1 MAIRNKEQNSVI
13 SRLAYIDKQMSNPK
27 LTDKEIKV
35 LKLREKNLLEMLEDD
50 QDTFDKGGM
59 STKKKKKKVPVISIG
74 VGMAEVK
81 QGKAKMMR
89 GGMANKKE
97 HMYVAGG
104 SVTDKL
110 KPMPTGSKGK
120 GLRNLPDSVQMNM
133 GFNPKS

>member
-13 SRLAYIDKQMSNPK
+13 SRLAYIDKQMRNPK

-104 SVTDKL
+104 SVTDKMN
-110 KPMPTGSKGK
+110 P
-120 GLRNLPDSVQMNM
+120 GLRALNKKRPDVVKKIL
-133 GFNPKS
+133 GK

>member
-1 MAIRNKEQNSVI
+1 MAIRNKEKNSVI

-97 HMYVAGG
+97 HMYVGGG
-104 SVTDKL
+104 SVTD
-110 KPMPTGSKGK
+110 
-120 GLRNLPDSVQMNM
+120 NLTPAQKNM
-133 GFNPKS
+133 VRKMAAANKR

>member
-104 SVTDKL
+104 SVTDKMN
-110 KPMPTGSKGK
+110 P
-120 GLRNLPDSVQMNM
+120 GLRALNKTRPDVVKKILS
-133 GFNPKS
+133 